1 MVLMNS
7 IGSSRMGNWC
17 SRLQHNYPSIEQ
29 NERELVGDD
38 ITTEDDTQ

>member
-1 MVLMNS
+1 MVLM
-7 IGSSRMGNWC
+7 IGIASSRMGNWC

-29 NERELVGDD
+29 NERELAGDD